1 MARAPVVRSVAIEAR
16 MRSFFLKSGRWEPAG
31 NGQIRIDPPHVENT
45 NQQVH
50 APCQCKTRKAE
61 VVVNKVGISEVR
73 GVASLN
79 SREKKKSLREQGF
92 NL

>member
-1 MARAPVVRSVAIEAR
+1 MARAPVVRSMAEAR
-16 MRSFFLKSGRWEPAG
+16 MRSFFLKSGRWEPVG
-31 NGQIRIDPPHVENT
+31 NGRIRTDPPHVENT

-61 VVVNKVGISEVR
+61 VVVYKVGISEVR

>member
-1 MARAPVVRSVAIEAR
+1 MALAPIVLSVAIEAR
-16 MRSFFLKSGRWEPAG
+16 MKSFFLKSGRWGPVV
-31 NGQIRIDPPHVENT
+31 NGRIRIDPSHVKNT

-61 VVVNKVGISEVR
+61 VVVNKVGTSEVR

-79 SREKKKSLREQGF
+79 SREKKKTLREQGF